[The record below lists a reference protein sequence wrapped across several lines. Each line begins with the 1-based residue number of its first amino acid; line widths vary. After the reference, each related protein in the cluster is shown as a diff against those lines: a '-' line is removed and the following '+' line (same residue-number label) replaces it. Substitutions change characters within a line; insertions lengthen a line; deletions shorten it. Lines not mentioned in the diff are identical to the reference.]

1 MKTNSFTNIMSK
13 KSNAELETIIQEK
26 SNYTEEAIQAVIWE
40 LENRNLIEKDEIKL
54 EVTSNNIEK
63 IEDNISDNVDEK
75 NTSSFEEFETL
86 TLYSKNAIL
95 GFSIFFSTLFGA
107 VLLMSNLKVVKKPK
121 ERMQLLVFAVVY
133 TMLSVA
139 LLNYLPK
146 NYFTTLIF
154 NLLGYLILTEFFW
167 NKYLGKDVQYT
178 KKRISK
184 PLIIS
189 FLILVGLIFFQFLP
203 QMLA

>member
-1 MKTNSFTNIMSK
+1 MRTNSFTNIMSK

-40 LENRNLIEKDEIKL
+40 LENRDLIEKDEIKL
-54 EVTSNNIEK
+54 EVTSKNIEQ

-75 NTSSFEEFETL
+75 NASSFEEFETL

-107 VLLMSNLKVVKKPK
+107 VLLMSNLKAVKKPK

-133 TMLSVA
+133 TMLSVV

-146 NYFTTLIF
+146 SYFTTLIF
-154 NLLGYLILTEFFW
+154 NLLGYMILTEFFW
-167 NKYLGKDVQYT
+167 NKYLGKDIEYT

-189 FLILVGLIFFQFLP
+189 FLILVVLLFFQFLP

>member
-1 MKTNSFTNIMSK
+1 MRTNSFTNIMSK

-26 SNYTEEAIQAVIWE
+26 SKYTEEAIQAVIWE

-54 EVTSNNIEK
+54 EVTSKNIEQ
-63 IEDNISDNVDEK
+63 IEDNISDKVDEK
-75 NTSSFEEFETL
+75 NTSSFEEFETPA
-86 TLYSKNAIL
+86 LYSKNAIL

-107 VLLMSNLKVVKKPK
+107 VLLMSNLKALKKPK
-121 ERMQLLVFAVVY
+121 ERMQVLVFAVVY
-133 TMLSVA
+133 TMLSVV

-146 NYFTTLIF
+146 MYFTTLIF
-154 NLLGYLILTEFFW
+154 NLLGYVILSEFFW
-167 NKYLGKDVQYT
+167 NNYLGKGLQY
-178 KKRISK
+178 KKKQISK

-189 FLILVGLIFFQFLP
+189 ILILVVLIFFQFSP